1 MTIRFCA
8 MAVSFSLLGA
18 CAATAPPAST
28 PAPLTMAA
36 VGAPANGVSEA
47 QQQQFIKM
55 AAHLGYRVE
64 MVNSERHYCK
74 TQDVTESHL
83 AKKECLNENQMAAK
97 IKNGGDSV
105 PGSLLAPNNS
115 GVITRQMMNQR

>member
-1 MTIRFCA
+1 MTIRTCA

-28 PAPLTMAA
+28 PAPVTVASA
-36 VGAPANGVSEA
+36 GAPANGVTDA
-47 QQQQFIKM
+47 QLQQFIKM

-64 MVNSERHYCK
+64 VLNSERHYCK
-74 TQDVTESHL
+74 AQDVTESHL

-97 IKNGGDSV
+97 IKSSADSAQG
-105 PGSLLAPNNS
+105 PLLAPNNS
-115 GVITRQMMNQR
+115 GVITRQMMTQR